1 MKAFWS
7 IYKDPKIG
15 GKSPWENSSQ
25 CVNRLNVCRIT
36 IIWNL
41 WAGWPSFLHMYI
53 YLLFVL
59 EKVQFFLVLLYIYLV
74 MLNRIDMTFPDI
86 SESFTPVQQRYQF

>member
-41 WAGWPSFLHMYI
+41 WAGLAIFFAYI
-53 YLLFVL
+53 YLLFSIHIGKSAV
-59 EKVQFFLVLLYIYLV
+59 FLVLLYLFSNAKSY
-74 MLNRIDMTFPDI
+74 
-86 SESFTPVQQRYQF
+86 